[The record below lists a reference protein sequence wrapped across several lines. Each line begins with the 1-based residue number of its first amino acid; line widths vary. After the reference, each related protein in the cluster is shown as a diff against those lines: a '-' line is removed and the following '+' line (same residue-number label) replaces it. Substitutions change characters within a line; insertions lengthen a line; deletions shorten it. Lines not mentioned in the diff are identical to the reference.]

1 MLVQIPRRMSAR
13 ELVVA
18 SIVVV
23 EPLCLSFQSIA
34 RTIDNRGVTIDEL
47 IASSCV

>member
-1 MLVQIPRRMSAR
+1 MAR

-23 EPLCLSFQSIA
+23 EPLSLSFQSVA
-34 RTIDNRGVTIDEL
+34 RAIDSRDVKIDEL
-47 IASSCV
+47 IAPPCVGYIVSYC

>member
-1 MLVQIPRRMSAR
+1 MAR

-23 EPLCLSFQSIA
+23 EPLSLSFHSLA
-34 RTIDNRGVTIDEL
+34 KAIDNRGVKINEL
-47 IASSCV
+47 IASPCV